1 MNKFLKIYAVIAA
14 TLVFIIFILFI
25 AGNFNRK
32 AYLSEFKFDD
42 THITKTLKLNNLNAD
57 EIKKI
62 FINTNDNIID
72 NNALTNY
79 IFTNEAIT
87 NYSYGFRVKYYSKI
101 FRNSDIYGV
110 YPNIAKIIEDNSY
123 IREIKMD
130 DDGSPFG
137 NLISEKK
144 IDDEKIDNIYYKVKL
159 KFKFIITIFAVLLA
173 VLLVYYL
180 SYYLIINRLKII
192 YFFNN
197 LKSLIFKY
205 KFMIIR
211 IYSLFIILFIVI
223 TSILLIIS
231 KFEKKVSLSNFELIT
246 ESPVGY
252 VYKANFP
259 KTSVF
264 QYSEEP
270 LRIKNKPYYIKNYG
284 YSIEI
289 TNKPEGYDNSNE
301 ATNWNNKDGSFTVV
315 NSTGWNSYPYII
327 YLSKGEHYRVS
338 IEAKR
343 ISGQGGDIKYYLDDR
358 NMNVTIPDSR
368 SISTNDYSLYIS
380 DKYIYNTYVG
390 QYPNLTFYFPYGEI
404 NIKYIKLEQITD
416 NLFIKENSFTIFTSS
431 VKLDN
436 NESFEVYCTNT
447 FNIKEALKVFLFMI
461 IIYLL
466 LFILLFDFLSKLKNI
481 FLEKKKLIFKV
492 YAIILISFS
501 ILVILFYFIGK
512 IYREAELTNFE
523 IVYDTP
529 AGYVYKAKVE
539 PKSLL
544 KPNFLYRYS
553 DAPLKIE
560 NKPDYIKNYGYALEI
575 NRIPDWYD
583 KNNKNIIYSN
593 KINEFS
599 IYNPYDYNWNA
610 YNNTIK
616 VSVGEKYSMIS
627 EMKGTTEKAAWH
639 KTIFISLDDYN
650 KNISIPPTN
659 ENILVYDKELSNN
672 KYMFYSNY
680 IEIYDLPYTQNN
692 NNLTVMFPNNS
703 KLDIKYIKIEQVGGL
718 YIKDNQYIVFTSDRK
733 IDNFANV
740 YYNLSINNYII
751 VIFLILLIPCLIFL
765 LNRISLNNFQFSI
778 LSFILVTLLAI
789 FHYWLCYPGNF
800 HNWDVWGSMIE
811 GVRGNYY
818 SNWHPVLISFTLHI
832 LYKIFGYD
840 THYLFTINIL
850 LFYIGLYILIIS
862 IYYKVKNIY
871 VLILLLIPF
880 IPHFFFVGIINH
892 VKDFGAT
899 NYIWLSYILI
909 FYWYILNSKSN
920 KINIIIIFVFIMLLI
935 AGMLWRHNFIVLV
948 YPMFILFTYKI
959 LKIFHIKNKLKY
971 FLNFIR
977 IMFVFAVLLVL
988 IYTSFPII
996 INSISGN
1003 EYKTLQPDNAVK
1015 FLQIAACA
1023 VTNNDDSMIPKE
1035 WYMKDKTFEDLK
1047 NTFNKNPYNS
1057 DIFYFIQ
1064 QDIDPFYDRDLQDVS
1079 KVMFKYILKYP
1090 LTYIKYKYEYL
1101 KLCWNVP
1108 SYEKVNVYYIQY
1120 HLFKYDLSYLEYLHG
1135 YFDNSPSG
1143 ITFNDLRGKIYSNLY
1158 KLIPEIPILYYIILS
1173 IIIFLISS
1181 ILLILRYDSKDNI
1194 LLFTFCVSVSALAI
1208 NFIVVLYSPV
1218 ALYRYMYPIIPL
1230 SVISLISFIVFIID
1244 KKHNKNT

>member
-14 TLVFIIFILFI
+14 ILVFIIFILFI

-42 THITKTLKLNNLNAD
+42 IHITKTLELNNLNAD

-87 NYSYGFRVKYYSKI
+87 NYYYGFRVKYYSKI

-110 YPNIAKIIEDNSY
+110 YPNITKILEDNSY
-123 IREIKMD
+123 IREIKID

-144 IDDEKIDNIYYKVKL
+144 INDEKIDNIYYKVKL

-315 NSTGWNSYPYII
+315 NSAGWNSYPYII

-338 IEAKR
+338 IEAKK

-368 SISTNDYSLYIS
+368 NISTNDYSLYIS

-466 LFILLFDFLSKLKNI
+466 LFILLFDFLSKLKNV

-512 IYREAELTNFE
+512 IDREAELTNFE

-539 PKSLL
+539 SKSLL

-575 NRIPDWYD
+575 NRIPNWYD
-583 KNNKNIIYSN
+583 KNDLNINFSN
-593 KINEFS
+593 NSNGFTVH
-599 IYNPYDYNWNA
+599 NTALWNHLWSA
-610 YNNTIK
+610 YNNTIE
-616 VSVGEKYSMIS
+616 VSIGEKYRLTS
-627 EMKGTTEKAAWH
+627 EIRGYIGNIEDRKAP
-639 KTIFISLDDYN
+639 FINIDNYN
-650 KNISIPPTN
+650 NNIYLLPTN
-659 ENILVYDKELSNN
+659 DNIVTYKESIASNQ
-672 KYMFYSNY
+672 YLPYSNQ
-680 IEIYDLPYTQNN
+680 ITIYDLPYKNN
-692 NNLTVMFPNNS
+692 DLLAVIFPNTDS
-703 KLDIKYIKIEQVGGL
+703 ELYVKYIKIEQVGDL
-718 YIKDNQYIVFTSDRK
+718 YIKDNNHIVFTADRK
-733 IDNFANV
+733 INDINTINIK
-740 YYNLSINNYII
+740 YNLSINIYILTMLFI
-751 VIFLILLIPCLIFL
+751 LIIPLIAITIRKITIS
-765 LNRISLNNFQFSI
+765 NRVFAL
-778 LSFILVTLLAI
+778 LSFILVLSLAI
-789 FHYWLCYPGNF
+789 FHYWLCYPGIF
-800 HNWDVWGSMIE
+800 YNWDMWGVMSHAA
-811 GVRGNYY
+811 NNTY
-818 SNWHPVLISFTLHI
+818 NNAHPVLFIFTLN
-832 LYKIFGYD
+832 LMYKLFGYN
-840 THYLFTINIL
+840 THYLFSINIF
-850 LFYIGLYILIIS
+850 LFYSGLFFIILAS
-862 IYYKVKNIY
+862 YLKTKNKAS
-871 VLILLLIPF
+871 ILLIFIAF
-880 IPHFFFVGIINH
+880 IPNLFFLIINH
-892 VKDFGAT
+892 MKDFVASS
-899 NYIWLSYILI
+899 YIWLSYSLILFI
-909 FYWYILNSKSN
+909 SAVKLRSKIL
-920 KINIIIIFVFIMLLI
+920 NIIITFFSIFFLI
-935 AGMLWRHNFIVLV
+935 IGMLSRHNFIVLI
-948 YPMFILFTYKI
+948 YPMFILYTYFI
-959 LKIFHIKNKLKY
+959 LDKFNLKNKLKY
-971 FLNFIR
+971 FITFIS
-977 IMFVFAVLLVL
+977 IMFLFAVML
-988 IYTSFPII
+988 IFIYSNFPKIFI
-996 INSISGN
+996 KNYEGISP
-1003 EYKTLQPDNAVK
+1003 YAIKL
-1015 FLQIAACA
+1015 LQISACA
-1023 VTNNDDSMIPKE
+1023 ISNNDDSMIPKE
-1035 WYMKDKTFEDLK
+1035 WYKEGKTFDDLK
-1047 NTFNKNPYNS
+1047 KHYNLGPLNS
-1057 DIFYFIQ
+1057 DIFVFYHQ
-1064 QDIDPFYDRDLQDVS
+1064 NSNPFDVS
-1079 KVMFKYILKYP
+1079 KLENLNKIWIKYILKYP
-1090 LTYIKYKYEYL
+1090 NSYSKYLYNFALSLYECPNYD
-1101 KLCWNVP
+1101 
-1108 SYEKVNVYYIQY
+1108 KVGVYYNDY
-1120 HLFKYDLSYLEYLHG
+1120 HLFKHFENIQ
-1135 YFDNSPSG
+1135 YFKDSKTG
-1143 ITFNDLRGKIYSNLY
+1143 IEFTETRAKIYSNLY
-1158 KLIPEIPILYYIILS
+1158 RRLYEPSNLFF
-1173 IIIFLISS
+1173 IIISFCLFIISGFTW
-1181 ILLILRYDSKDNI
+1181 LLKSNLRNRI
-1194 LLFTFCVSVSALAI
+1194 LLFVISSSLSAICI
-1208 NFIVVLYSPV
+1208 NFVVVLYSPV
-1218 ALYRYMYPIIPL
+1218 ALFRYIYPVVPVTI
-1230 SVISLISFIVFIID
+1230 ISLISFIIFIFDAINNY
-1244 KKHNKNT
+1244 KRNKYNKL